1 MSNDLNSLSHIIK
14 LESFR
19 INLKNLLLTLFGT
32 IIGASLLILILSFI
46 AYSQE
51 QNLEDMSMFSMLIS
65 ITNIGMLICCF
76 TVNLLVF
83 KKLIIDSA
91 KDNSIQMLLGVGIN
105 RNKLFIARYIIL
117 ACSIGA
123 TILSL
128 WLSSFIIYI
137 CTLNL
142 YPDLSF
148 ELDIATE
155 MLGYKF
161 ILIDVFYFLIATLI
175 MPAIAI
181 IRASKPNKF
190 IPAMFDGI
198 IFASLITPQT
208 SMILLFVLGIV
219 PFIICF
225 LFSFIISISIYSP
238 VFLYIILSVLA
249 FILFNLFA
257 PTFVF
262 LMPITVLLYQEELAT
277 DPIGIPI
284 FLTIGVFTIAY
295 TLIRSYLLY
304 HKNIE
309 SRDY

>member
-19 INLKNLLLTLFGT
+19 INLKKLLITLFGA

-46 AYSQE
+46 ASSQAR
-51 QNLEDMSMFSMLIS
+51 NLEDESMFSMLIS
-65 ITNIGMLICCF
+65 IISIGMFICCYN
-76 TVNLLVF
+76 VNLSVF

-128 WLSSFIIYI
+128 WLSSFIIDI
-137 CTLNL
+137 CALNL
-142 YPDLSF
+142 YSDIFF

-155 MLGYKF
+155 MLDYKF
-161 ILIDVFYFLIATLI
+161 ILIYVFYFLIATFI

-190 IPAMFDGI
+190 IPAKFDGI
-198 IFASLITPQT
+198 IFAALITPQT
-208 SMILLFVLGIV
+208 SVILLFVLGIV

-225 LFSFIISISIYSP
+225 LFSLIISIYSP
-238 VFLYIILSVLA
+238 VFLYILLSILA
-249 FILFNLFA
+249 FILFYLFA

-262 LMPITVLLYQEELAT
+262 LMPIIVLFYQENLAE
-277 DPIGIPI
+277 GIPI
-284 FLTIGVFTIAY
+284 FLIIGAFTIAY

>member
-19 INLKNLLLTLFGT
+19 INLKKLLITLFGA

-46 AYSQE
+46 ASSQAL
-51 QNLEDMSMFSMLIS
+51 NLEDVSMLSMLIS
-65 ITNIGMLICCF
+65 IINIGMLICCF

-128 WLSSFIIYI
+128 WLSSFIINI
-137 CTLNL
+137 CALNL
-142 YPDLSF
+142 YSDIFF

-161 ILIDVFYFLIATLI
+161 ILIDVFYFLIATFI

-198 IFASLITPQT
+198 IFAALITPQT

-225 LFSFIISISIYSP
+225 LFSFIISIYSP
-238 VFLYIILSVLA
+238 VFLYIILCILA

-262 LMPITVLLYQEELAT
+262 LMPITVLFYQEELAT

-284 FLTIGVFTIAY
+284 FLIIGAFTIAY

>member
-1 MSNDLNSLSHIIK
+1 MSNNLNSLSHIIK

-19 INLKNLLLTLFGT
+19 INLKNLLITLFGA
-32 IIGASLLILILSFI
+32 IIGALLLILILSFI
-46 AYSQE
+46 ASSQARNIKDE
-51 QNLEDMSMFSMLIS
+51 SMFSMLIS
-65 ITNIGMLICCF
+65 IINIGMLICCF

-128 WLSSFIIYI
+128 WLSSFIINISALRFYSDI
-137 CTLNL
+137 FFGLNV
-142 YPDLSF
+142 
-148 ELDIATE
+148 ARE
-155 MLGYKF
+155 MLDYKF
-161 ILIDVFYFLIATLI
+161 ILTDVFYFLIATFI

-190 IPAMFDGI
+190 IPAKFDGI
-198 IFASLITPQT
+198 IFAALITPQT
-208 SMILLFVLGIV
+208 SVMLLFVLGII
-219 PFIICF
+219 PFTICF
-225 LFSFIISISIYSP
+225 LFSFIISIYSP
-238 VFLYIILSVLA
+238 VFLYILLSILA
-249 FILFNLFA
+249 FILFYLFA
-257 PTFVF
+257 PAFVF
-262 LMPITVLLYQEELAT
+262 LTPITVLFCQEELASY
-277 DPIGIPI
+277 PIGIPI
-284 FLTIGVFTIAY
+284 FLIIGVFTIVY